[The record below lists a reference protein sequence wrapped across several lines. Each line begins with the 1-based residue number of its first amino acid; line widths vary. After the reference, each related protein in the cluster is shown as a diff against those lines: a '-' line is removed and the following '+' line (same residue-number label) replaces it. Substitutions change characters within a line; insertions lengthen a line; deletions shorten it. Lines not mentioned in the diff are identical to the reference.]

1 MYRYRCSTPFTIHYN
16 FTFTSRS
23 LQWLRS
29 NTKWTS
35 YSTESPLYPDPTLYQ
50 KNPPI
55 TSRIRTEPM
64 ARGMT
69 GYPARDLRY
78 RSILL
83 LLNELHLHVITTK
96 PQILL
101 INIQEKNFFKCSKSP
116 HPFMRCMLLH
126 VPLTRDYESMLCLAN
141 FTLQYNIVHVIE
153 NMIIPQGKKIPLK
166 YMFYIIP
173 P

>member
-1 MYRYRCSTPFTIHYN
+1 MIKKIVMYGYRCSTPFTIHYN

-69 GYPARDLRY
+69 GYPVQDLRY
-78 RSILL
+78 RT
-83 LLNELHLHVITTK
+83 HTK
-96 PQILL
+96 VHRRRRKLRQSVRFRLKRYL
-101 INIQEKNFFKCSKSP
+101 QNDVDVKINVKLTSKPKHTSKS
-116 HPFMRCMLLH
+116 
-126 VPLTRDYESMLCLAN
+126 S
-141 FTLQYNIVHVIE
+141 
-153 NMIIPQGKKIPLK
+153 
-166 YMFYIIP
+166 
-173 P
+173 